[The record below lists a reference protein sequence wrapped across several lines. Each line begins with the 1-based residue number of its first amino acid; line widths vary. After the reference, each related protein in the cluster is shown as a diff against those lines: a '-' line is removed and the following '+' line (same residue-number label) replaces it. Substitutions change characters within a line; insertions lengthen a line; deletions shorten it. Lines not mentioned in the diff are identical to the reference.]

1 MARTPLAR
9 RLQETVSAIA
19 EARQRDISVEQV
31 VEERTTRR
39 ELLVRAGT
47 VGAAAAA
54 ATSTGRLAKAAYVG
68 RRASTRRATCSRRSS
83 NPS

>member
-39 ELLVRAGT
+39 ELLVRAAT

-54 ATSTGRLAKAAYVG
+54 ATSTGRLAKAA
-68 RRASTRRATCSRRSS
+68 
-83 NPS
+83 

>member
-39 ELLVRAGT
+39 ELLRPGRIGGRCGRGGHVDRPPGQGGVRGET
-47 VGAAAAA
+47 GEHAASDLLAA
-54 ATSTGRLAKAAYVG
+54 LK
-68 RRASTRRATCSRRSS
+68 
-83 NPS
+83 